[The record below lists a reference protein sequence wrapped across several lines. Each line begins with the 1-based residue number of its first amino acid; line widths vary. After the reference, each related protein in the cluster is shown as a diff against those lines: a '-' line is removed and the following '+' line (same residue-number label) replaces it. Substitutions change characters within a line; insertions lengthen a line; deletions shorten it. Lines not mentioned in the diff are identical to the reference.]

1 MDRVVGQDP
10 IAKTSSELEALRNIR
25 TFSIL
30 SFFGFATDAVVA
42 ILALLSLPKLLTS
55 FPTPSSAH
63 TASFVSLG
71 IAFSLGGLGI
81 AAALLM
87 ILSFVFLRRGYRALK
102 GVSKEFSSPYTGV
115 NMFFIG
121 LLVIILG
128 SIIIIPLALFS
139 TSAIALSI
147 GIIAVLVIGS
157 ILAFIGE
164 ILALIV
170 GPFRLGTYFN
180 KSTFR
185 TAGIMMIIGLFV
197 PFISIAGVVL
207 IYSAAN
213 SVLRITSQVI

>member
-185 TAGIMMIIGLFV
+185 TAGIIMIIGLFV
-197 PFISIAGVVL
+197 TFISIAGVVL

>member
-42 ILALLSLPKLLTS
+42 ILALRSLPKLLTS

>member
-1 MDRVVGQDP
+1 MDQVVEHDP
-10 IAKTSSELEALRNIR
+10 AAKTSSELKALRNIR

-30 SFFGFATDAVVA
+30 SIFGFAIDAVVA

-55 FPTPSSAH
+55 FLTPSASPV
-63 TASFVSLG
+63 ASFSYLG
-71 IAFSLGGLGI
+71 IEFSLGGLGI
-81 AAALLM
+81 AAAVLM
-87 ILSFVFLRRGYRALK
+87 LLSFVFLRRGYRALK
-102 GVSKEFSSPYTGV
+102 GISKEFSSPYMGV
-115 NMFFIG
+115 NMFFVG
-121 LLVIILG
+121 LLVMIIG
-128 SIIIIPLALFS
+128 TVAVIPLALLRA
-139 TSAIALSI
+139 SAIALSLS
-147 GIIAVLVIGS
+147 IIAVLVIGS

-185 TAGIMMIIGLFV
+185 TAGIMMIIGIFI

-207 IYSAAN
+207 IYSGAN

>member
-102 GVSKEFSSPYTGV
+102 GISKEFSSPYTGV

-185 TAGIMMIIGLFV
+185 TAGIIMIIGLFV

>member
-1 MDRVVGQDP
+1 MNGVVGQDQT
-10 IAKTSSELEALRNIR
+10 AKTSSEMEALRSIR

-30 SFFGFATDAVVA
+30 SIFGFAIDAVVA
-42 ILALLSLPKLLTS
+42 IIALLSLPKLITS
-55 FPTPSSAH
+55 FIAPSA
-63 TASFVSLG
+63 APAAPLVSLG
-71 IAFSLGGLGI
+71 IELSLGGLGI
-81 AAALLM
+81 AAAVLM
-87 ILSFVFLRRGYRALK
+87 IVSFVFLRRGYRALK
-102 GVSKEFSSPYTGV
+102 GISKEFSSPYTGV

-139 TSAIALSI
+139 SSAIALSI
-147 GIIAVLVIGS
+147 GIIAVLVIGL

-213 SVLRITSQVI
+213 SVIRITSQVI

>member
-147 GIIAVLVIGS
+147 GIIAVLVIGL

>member
-102 GVSKEFSSPYTGV
+102 GISKEFSSPYTGV

-139 TSAIALSI
+139 SSAIALSI
-147 GIIAVLVIGS
+147 GIIAVLVIGL

>member
-147 GIIAVLVIGS
+147 GIIAVLVIGL

-213 SVLRITSQVI
+213 SVIRITSQVI

>member
-185 TAGIMMIIGLFV
+185 TAGIIMIIGLFV

>member
-180 KSTFR
+180 KLTFR
-185 TAGIMMIIGLFV
+185 TAGIIMIIGLFV

>member
-207 IYSAAN
+207 IYSTAN

>member
-180 KSTFR
+180 KLTFR
-185 TAGIMMIIGLFV
+185 TAGIIMIIGLFV

-213 SVLRITSQVI
+213 SVIRITSQVI